1 MNKIYLKT
9 GAEDIHGSKL
19 NTRIEYILIYK
30 GLSHSVI
37 TYGYGKKIYINN
49 KYIKSEPRSN
59 WSRLFLYKEKHSDLG
74 MNTVFFSIILGW
86 VLCLLKA
93 YNNLLLFSINF
104 I

>member
-49 KYIKSEPRSN
+49 KYIKSKPRSN
-59 WSRLFLYKEKHSDLG
+59 
-74 MNTVFFSIILGW
+74 
-86 VLCLLKA
+86 
-93 YNNLLLFSINF
+93 
-104 I
+104 

>member
-59 WSRLFLYKEKHSDLG
+59 WSRLFYVIKCYFTSYSLNAVTKHFNINHREDKKTWKE
-74 MNTVFFSIILGW
+74 
-86 VLCLLKA
+86 
-93 YNNLLLFSINF
+93 
-104 I
+104 